1 MKYCV
6 IKGTTTVI
14 DGSENS
20 IEIMEQNAQ
29 NAGIADFEIL
39 TEEEYQVR
47 KASEP
52 VPQQEPTAMERIEA
66 LEAAILEVILGG

>member
-6 IKGTTTVI
+6 VSDTVKVI

-20 IEIMEQNAQ
+20 EEIMAQNAQ

-52 VPQQEPTAMERIEA
+52 VPQQEPTAQERIEA
-66 LEAAILEVILGG
+66 LEAALLEVVLGG